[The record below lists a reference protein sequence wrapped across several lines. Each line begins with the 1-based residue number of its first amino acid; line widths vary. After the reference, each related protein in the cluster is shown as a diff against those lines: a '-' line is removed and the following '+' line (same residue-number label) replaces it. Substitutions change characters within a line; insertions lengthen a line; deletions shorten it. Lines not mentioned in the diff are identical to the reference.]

1 MDKLVDLV
9 PKKHRFKLGQVQ
21 SNPYHRV
28 FKPIEEQDDSGLV
41 GDDQEQVELF
51 GYHTKNFDICP
62 SAVTAFNILKKAR
75 MTPKSK
81 EILMQL
87 VKLQDSFLGIEKR
100 AIKEKNISENDL
112 KEMIKRL
119 NETHFRVGMLS
130 ERFGSELRKHLLY
143 TTQHIFRTLPF
154 YEN

>member
-1 MDKLVDLV
+1 MEKNNWYEFSFEIDTNLEEIIIWKLNDLGISS
-9 PKKHRFKLGQVQ
+9 F
-21 SNPYHRV
+21 
-28 FKPIEEQDDSGLV
+28 
-41 GDDQEQVELF
+41 
-51 GYHTKNFDICP
+51 
-62 SAVTAFNILKKAR
+62 AFNILKKAR

-130 ERFGSELRKHLLY
+130 ERFGSDLRKHFLY

>member
-51 GYHTKNFDICP
+51 GYHTKNFIDAIRNNTPESLNCGID
-62 SAVTAFNILKKAR
+62 SGSIACINAHMGNISYKVGRKIFWDKEKQNFGDDVEANDLI
-75 MTPKSK
+75 TPKYNNGF
-81 EILMQL
+81 
-87 VKLQDSFLGIEKR
+87 KLP
-100 AIKEKNISENDL
+100 
-112 KEMIKRL
+112 
-119 NETHFRVGMLS
+119 T
-130 ERFGSELRKHLLY
+130 
-143 TTQHIFRTLPF
+143 
-154 YEN
+154 